1 MNAEQ
6 LIAAALASRA
16 KWVDLEGGRR
26 VRVRR
31 PAEHDVRS
39 LLQRDAAG
47 AVIGLAADLPE
58 AIRYVVGWEGFTE
71 ADLLGP
77 EIGAGDVKVPFDPEV
92 WEAVSA
98 DSTDYQRKVAD
109 AILKSVVDYLNS
121 KAETSKNSKPG
132 QLREAEAIARIM
144 HVCLPQKPVSR
155 PAVDQV

>member
-16 KWVDLEGGRR
+16 TWVDLEGGRR

-71 ADLLGP
+71 ADFTP
-77 EIGAGDVKVPFDPEV
+77 AGASDPVPFGAELWAIWVEDNRRDLATV
-92 WEAVSA
+92 AQAVI
-98 DSTDYQRKVAD
+98 D
-109 AILKSVVDYLNS
+109 AVI
-121 KAETSKNSKPG
+121 AHETTRAGIEKN
-132 QLREAEAIARIM
+132 
-144 HVCLPQKPVSR
+144 
-155 PAVDQV
+155 

>member
-39 LLQRDAAG
+39 LLQRDVAG

-71 ADLLGP
+71 ADFTP
-77 EIGAGDVKVPFDPEV
+77 AGASDPVPFSAELWAIWVEDNRRDLATV
-92 WEAVSA
+92 AQAVI
-98 DSTDYQRKVAD
+98 D
-109 AILKSVVDYLNS
+109 AVI
-121 KAETSKNSKPG
+121 AHETARAGIEKN
-132 QLREAEAIARIM
+132 
-144 HVCLPQKPVSR
+144 
-155 PAVDQV
+155 